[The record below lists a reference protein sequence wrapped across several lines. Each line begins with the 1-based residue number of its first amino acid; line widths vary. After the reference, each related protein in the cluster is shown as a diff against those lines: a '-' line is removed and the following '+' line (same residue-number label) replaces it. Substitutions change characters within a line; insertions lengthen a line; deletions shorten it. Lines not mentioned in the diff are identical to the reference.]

1 MPLLSSQDAV
11 SLLSIE
17 MPRFHKGGQ
26 TDQSPWERLK
36 ELIWGLARFSI
47 SAETGRFDSMSVRSK
62 KID

>member
-1 MPLLSSQDAV
+1 M

-17 MPRFHKGGQ
+17 MPRFHKGEQ

-47 SAETGRFDSMSVRSK
+47 SAETGRFDSMSVRPK
-62 KID
+62 KLD